1 MRQSFSDPLYRPFFR
16 NDIEVVHAIGG
27 LPRLVNTSPHRD
39 FKFVAGC
46 RELDASSH
54 RDGAA
59 RRDKDDARLGV
70 PRRLKSG
77 PLLRMADSTMRTQSL
92 TKP

>member
-1 MRQSFSDPLYRPFFR
+1 MLRA
-16 NDIEVVHAIGG
+16 IETE
-27 LPRLVNTSPHRD
+27 RS
-39 FKFVAGC
+39 
-46 RELDASSH
+46 
-54 RDGAA
+54 

-70 PRRLKSG
+70 PRRLESG